1 MKYVLLFF
9 CTTILSGCSW
19 WTNFYVINYSTEKIK
34 VQFVYKSYLNGRHVF
49 SASVNGK
56 SNINVATLDNG
67 VYTLTIK
74 FVDRVTNK
82 KLVIAR

>member
-1 MKYVLLFF
+1 M
-9 CTTILSGCSW
+9 
-19 WTNFYVINYSTEKIK
+19 
-34 VQFVYKSYLNGRHVF
+34 F